1 MCYNIKKENT
11 EMINMKKLIILVLLA
26 MTVVGCELLSPKEW
40 ERAQQNRRNRGE
52 ECYRTSSGYF
62 YCEDKDGNRY

>member
-1 MCYNIKKENT
+1 MCYNTKKERT

-26 MTVVGCELLSPKEW
+26 MTVVGCELLNPKEW